1 MSYMNALMGLGQ
13 ALGQN
18 LQQKIDDNR
27 ARRLQEEADKRAL
40 EQQELMFQQQLGQL
54 PRQQKVA
61 LPLKIAE
68 LDAIGKK
75 NLEQEQELFNAMT
88 PLELYRDTLLF
99 NQRLKQTPIENE
111 LLRDEDRKNAEH
123 KLDTE
128 MYLYPK
134 AEVLGDKKKQK
145 ELYWDT
151 KRDEE
156 NRRRELR
163 EYEAKK
169 VIDKN
174 YTPDY
179 EGVRPEFLQSL
190 FTGNLIVPANKN
202 EERFI
207 NAYTINQIRK
217 DNLTQLNNANVVASL
232 KSGNIPEA
240 MTAATGNPN
249 LIKVVEN
256 YIRPEFYRDL
266 AEGRKTTP
274 ATKAEAKVSS
284 EYRKIKSDEDK
295 YTYLAGVRLQISEN
309 DREFKAYTQ
318 ASDQAFKREMQD
330 SDQNFRT
337 DLLGMGQ
344 DFQRQ
349 TQASDQA
356 FKREMQD
363 SDQNFRTD
371 LLGKGHQYDLAKME
385 FGNKLQEE
393 ILQLKNEIKRGN
405 EKEKAEA
412 KGVLVNATFKFVK
425 EGDIDSAFQ
434 TAVASGDPNLVK
446 YVDRFV
452 RSDYTPDKLPVTD
465 RETMLYKANEARN
478 IYAQKAID
486 RASETQDRNQFSLIQ
501 AEVRNLYQTASAIDK
516 QAIKLN
522 NDKMLL
528 EAEFENLSSGWFGLT
543 DDQKKYKSA
552 IQSIEAQLKE
562 LGARSDAIDAE
573 LKALSEPKIKYPIP
587 PSNSSA
593 KPNVG
598 SNALGVIMN
607 PFGN

>member
-54 PRQQKVA
+54 PRQQDVA
-61 LPLKIAE
+61 LDLELARQQRLFKQQLEHEEEKLPYILKQSQAIFEQNLGNIPKESAVRRNESE
-68 LDAIGKK
+68 LDAK
-75 NLEQEQELFNAMT
+75 A
-88 PLELYRDTLLF
+88 
-99 NQRLKQTPIENE
+99 
-111 LLRDEDRKNAEH
+111 H
-123 KLDTE
+123 LDTE
-128 MYLYPK
+128 IKLYPE
-134 AEVLGDKKKQK
+134 ARALADKKEENKW
-145 ELYWDT
+145 YWDT
-151 KRDEE
+151 KRDNEKIQ
-156 NRRRELR
+156 RELWR
-163 EYEAKK
+163 YEAEKK
-169 VIDKN
+169 IDKN

-240 MTAATGNPN
+240 MTAAAGNPN

-385 FGNKLQEE
+385 FGNKLQKE
-393 ILQLKNEIKRGN
+393 ILRLKNEIKRGN

-452 RSDYTPDKLPVTD
+452 RSDYTPDKPPVTD

-598 SNALGVIMN
+598 SNALGGIMN

>member
-54 PRQQKVA
+54 PRQQDVA
-61 LPLKIAE
+61 LDLELARQQRLFKQQLEHEEEKLPYILKQSQAIFEQNLGNIPKESAVRRNESE
-68 LDAIGKK
+68 LDAK
-75 NLEQEQELFNAMT
+75 A
-88 PLELYRDTLLF
+88 
-99 NQRLKQTPIENE
+99 
-111 LLRDEDRKNAEH
+111 H
-123 KLDTE
+123 LDTE
-128 MYLYPK
+128 IKLYPE
-134 AEVLGDKKKQK
+134 ARALADKKEENKW
-145 ELYWDT
+145 YWDT
-151 KRDEE
+151 KRDNEKIQ
-156 NRRRELR
+156 RELWR
-163 EYEAKK
+163 YEAEKK
-169 VIDKN
+169 IDKN

-190 FTGNLIVPANKN
+190 FTGNPIVPANKN

-207 NAYTINQIRK
+207 NAHTINQIRK

-337 DLLGMGQ
+337 DLLGM
-344 DFQRQ
+344 
-349 TQASDQA
+349 
-356 FKREMQD
+356 
-363 SDQNFRTD
+363 
-371 LLGKGHQYDLAKME
+371 GHQYDLAKME